1 MRHEKGENLLHL
13 ALEMQAARH
22 GLSLADIERRFGVGR
37 RTAMRMRDAV
47 LRLFPQAEEVPQGDR
62 VRRWRL
68 PSGTLDRLLAVP
80 ADELA
85 TLESAIKLMEDHNRP
100 LEAATL
106 AGLAAKL
113 KAVMPAAHLRRVEP
127 DLEAL
132 LEAEGLACRPGPRPR
147 LDPQVIDTLRQA
159 LKAGR
164 AVRLT
169 YGSRR
174 APEPTT
180 RVVHPY
186 GFLHGHR
193 HYLVGRQSAPARPE
207 VRLYSFPRITAAEAL
222 DLPLERD
229 PDFDLAAF
237 ARRAFGVFQEAP
249 QQVVWR
255 FAPSAAEEARSFL
268 FHPDQTLEAQ
278 PDGGLVVRFT
288 AGGLLEMAWYLYTW
302 GEAVEVLEPPELAA
316 LVHPH
321 RRAWGAVP

>member
-1 MRHEKGENLLHL
+1 MRHEKGEALLNL
-13 ALEMQAARH
+13 ALEMQAARQ
-22 GLSLADIERRFGVGR
+22 GLSLADIEQRFGVGR

-47 LRLFPQAEEVPQGDR
+47 LRVFPQAEEVPQGDR

-68 PSGTLDRLLAVP
+68 PSGTLDRLLSVP

-85 TLESAIKLMEDHNRP
+85 ALESAVRLLEEQNRP

-106 AGLAAKL
+106 AGLAGKL
-113 KAVMPAAHLRRVEP
+113 KAVMPTAHLRRVEP

-147 LDPQVIDTLRQA
+147 LDPQLIDTLRQA

-174 APEPTT
+174 APRPTA
-180 RVVHPY
+180 RVVHPF

-193 HYLVGRQSAPARPE
+193 HYLVGRQSDPPRPE
-207 VRLYSFPRITAAEAL
+207 VRLYSFPRIAAAEAL
-222 DLPLERD
+222 DLPLDRD

-237 ARRAFGVFQEAP
+237 ARRAFGVFQEP
-249 QQVVWR
+249 PREVVWR
-255 FAPSAAEEARSFL
+255 FSPSAAEEARAFL
-268 FHPDQTLEAQ
+268 FHPEQTLQEQ
-278 PDGGLVVRFT
+278 PDGSLLVRFT
-288 AGGLLEMAWYLYTW
+288 AGGLLEMAWHLYTW
-302 GEAVEVLEPPELAA
+302 GEAVEVLAPPELAA

-321 RRAWGAVP
+321 QQAWGVVP